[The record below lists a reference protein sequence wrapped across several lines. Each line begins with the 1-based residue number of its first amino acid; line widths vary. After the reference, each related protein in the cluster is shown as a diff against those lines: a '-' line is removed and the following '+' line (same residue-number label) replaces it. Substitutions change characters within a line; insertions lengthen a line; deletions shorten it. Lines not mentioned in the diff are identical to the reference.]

1 MGLLGDSWDDPK
13 TQAALNLAAGLL
25 SGGNFGQA
33 LGKGL
38 AGYQQSMSSAE
49 EAAQR
54 KELMDW
60 KRQEMRAAQEAAQ
73 RRQQFLGTL
82 GQQFGGITPQQ
93 ALAAPSAGS
102 PAQAGSGSLMA
113 WPPQPATAKPGQVG
127 PTVERAALIG
137 QRAPV
142 DWQQVMT
149 AGMAAGFTPEQIK
162 ALADAQNLGRQKVA
176 RVEETVDAQ
185 GRPVKRQF
193 SEFGDQV
200 GGDMGVWKDKQVVNF
215 GDAQYTR
222 DPVTGRLELLRK
234 NGMTPDSAASNAL
247 GWANNRLSGERLQFD
262 KSQAGKPQF
271 HDGAWVIPPSTQ
283 NPQGAAIPVPG
294 MPQKPLTEGQAKANL
309 FGTRAME
316 AQKTLSELYGQG
328 TDRPGW
334 WKRTAESTVGVL
346 PTWAGR
352 DGLVDAAGALTNWTQ
367 DSGQQRVEQAQR
379 DFINSILR
387 RESGAAIAES
397 EFSNARKQYF
407 PQAGDGKA
415 VIEQKARNR
424 QLAIDGLQAEV
435 PGGFRRGGAS
445 GGVIDFGALK

>member
-13 TQAALNLAAGLL
+13 TQAVLQLSAGLL

-60 KRQEMRAAQEAAQ
+60 KRQEVQAARATEA
-73 RRQQFLGTL
+73 RKQQFLGL
-82 GQQFGGITPQQ
+82 VGQQFGGVTPTQ
-93 ALAAPSAGS
+93 ALAAPLPTGASAGD
-102 PAQAGSGSLMA
+102 PGQLT
-113 WPPQPATAKPGQVG
+113 WPPQPAAAKPGQVG
-127 PTVERAALIG
+127 PTIERAALIG

-142 DWQQVMT
+142 DWQQMMA

-162 ALADAQNLGRQKVA
+162 ALAEAQNLGRQEVA
-176 RVEETVDAQ
+176 RVEETTDAQ
-185 GRPVKRQF
+185 GRPIKRQL
-193 SEFGDQV
+193 SKFGDQV
-200 GGDMGVWKDKQVVNF
+200 GGDLGVWKDKQVVNF

-222 DPVTGRLELLRK
+222 DPVTGKLELLRK
-234 NGMTPDSAASNAL
+234 NGLSPDSAASNAL
-247 GWANNRLSGERLQFD
+247 GWANVGLSRERLQFD

-271 HDGAWVIPPSTQ
+271 HDGAWVLPPSAQ
-283 NPQGAAIPVPG
+283 NPQGAAISVPG

-316 AQKTLSELYGQG
+316 SQKILSELYGQG
-328 TDRPGW
+328 TDRPGP

-352 DGLVDAAGALTNWTQ
+352 DGLVDAVGALTNWTQ
-367 DSGQQRVEQAQR
+367 NSREQRVEQAQR
-379 DFINSILR
+379 DFINAILR

-407 PQAGDGKA
+407 PQVGDSKA

-424 QLAIDGLQAEV
+424 QLAIEGLQAEV

>member
-33 LGKGL
+33 LGRGL
-38 AGYQQSMSSAE
+38 QGYQQSMSSAE

-82 GQQFGGITPQQ
+82 GQQFGGVTSQQ

-102 PAQAGSGSLMA
+102 PAQAGSGSLMT
-113 WPPQPATAKPGQVG
+113 WPPQPAAAKPGQVG
-127 PTVERAALIG
+127 PTVERAELIG

-162 ALADAQNLGRQKVA
+162 ALAEAQNLGRQRVA
-176 RVEETVDAQ
+176 RVEETTDSQ

-262 KSQAGKPQF
+262 KSQAGKPQLV
-271 HDGAWVIPPSTQ
+271 DGMWVTRPDAQ
-283 NPQGAAIPVPG
+283 NPRGTAVPVPG
-294 MPQKPLTEGQAKANL
+294 MPQKPMTETQAKANV
-309 FGTRAME
+309 FGARAQE
-316 AQKTLSELYGQG
+316 AQRIFEELAA
-328 TDRPGW
+328 DP
-334 WKRTAESTVGVL
+334 KN
-346 PTWAGR
+346 PI
-352 DGLVDAAGALTNWTQ
+352 DGLTPWQKLTYGGNNVNA
-367 DSGQQRVEQAQR
+367 QRYEQAQR
-379 DFINSILR
+379 DFVNAVLR
-387 RESGAAIAES
+387 KESGAAIGKD
-397 EFSNARKQYF
+397 EFDNAIKQYF
-407 PQAGDGKA
+407 PRYGDTKE
-415 VIEQKARNR
+415 VIAQKARNR
-424 QLAIDGLQAEV
+424 QLVIDGFAAEV
-435 PGGFRRGGAS
+435 PGGFRINRTQPGGAS
-445 GGVIDFGALK
+445 GGGWSAVEVR